1 MEGKI
6 KMNIEMGSNEALELA
21 LNLINQEL
29 EWVKQSERTDFHHKL
44 EEAKVII
51 ENMMDDGLWE
61 LMGEF
66 IEWCRGEE
74 EEYKYLKNQYGALEH
89 DDFTNLI
96 CGLNAEQYNYVE
108 TNLEEFLIQSDM
120 NCEREKA
127 IKIIDLMDYVS
138 IVYYDERRN

>member
-6 KMNIEMGSNEALELA
+6 KMNTEMGSNEALELA
-21 LNLINQEL
+21 LKLINQEL
-29 EWVKQSERTDFHHKL
+29 DWSKQRDNIEFHHKL

-51 ENMMDDGLWE
+51 ENMLDDGLWE

-66 IEWCRGEE
+66 IEWCKGEE
-74 EEYKYLKNQYGALEH
+74 ETYKYLANQYGALEH

-96 CGLNAEQYNYVE
+96 GGLSEEHFNYVE
-108 TNLEEFLIQSDM
+108 TNLEEFLIQADM
-120 NCEREKA
+120 DCEREKA

-138 IVYYDERRN
+138 IVYYDERRD